1 MYFTKILH
9 LTCTMISSEIM
20 KEYLHGLLLFG
31 TSGFGL
37 SGSISFSFDLG
48 TNGDPKPMGMT
59 SSSSMPW
66 YGGVSLDLLCK
77 VLPLLCLDL

>member
-1 MYFTKILH
+1 MRFI
-9 LTCTMISSEIM
+9 E
-20 KEYLHGLLLFG
+20 EYLHGLLLFG

-37 SGSISFSFDLG
+37 SGSISFSFVLG
-48 TNGDPKPMGMT
+48 TNGDPKPMGIT
-59 SSSSMPW
+59 SSSSMLW